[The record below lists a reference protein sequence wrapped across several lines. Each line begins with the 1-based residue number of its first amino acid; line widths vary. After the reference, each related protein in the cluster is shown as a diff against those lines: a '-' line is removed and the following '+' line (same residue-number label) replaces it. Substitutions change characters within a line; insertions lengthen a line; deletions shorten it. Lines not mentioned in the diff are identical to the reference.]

1 MPEVPAVP
9 APGAAAGPSPG
20 VDETPHQEVLRPGPL
35 AWGQVLYKTA
45 CLSPSR
51 ACPLCS
57 FGYTPISHPLYPR
70 GHGNDRA
77 LSDSLSPTV

>member
-20 VDETPHQEVLRPGPL
+20 VDETPHQEVLRSGAL

-45 CLSPSR
+45 
-51 ACPLCS
+51 
-57 FGYTPISHPLYPR
+57 
-70 GHGNDRA
+70 
-77 LSDSLSPTV
+77 